1 MSIVKKTI
9 GFFKATYHLFI
20 AAGKGFMEDRVMKLS
35 AALAYYTIFS
45 LAPLIVIVISA
56 ASILLGDRLAI
67 NPNDEL
73 FGPSGEIT
81 QMIGGEAAAQLRSF
95 VSNANYSGK
104 STLGLIIGITTLII
118 GATAIFIEIQDSI
131 NLIWK
136 VKAVPKKGWKKLI
149 TNRLLSF
156 SLIASL
162 GFLLLVSLVINS
174 IVVGIGNKLTGY
186 AAQVGIEEVSQL
198 LVVILTNALTLTVVA
213 AIFTIIFKVL
223 PDVNLKWKPAIVGA
237 LFTAV
242 LFSVGKYAIG
252 IYIEKGNPGSAFGA
266 ASSIIVILL
275 WIYYTSI
282 ILYFGA
288 EFTQAYAE
296 KYGKAITPSKYAVHT
311 KIVVVEENVQSL
323 PPQHPEDTVAI
334 GDTDEEELTEKDK
347 RA

>member
-1 MSIVKKTI
+1 MIEKIKC
-9 GFFKATYHLFI
+9 FFVSAYHLFV

-45 LAPLIVIVISA
+45 LTPLIIIVISA
-56 ASILLGDRLAI
+56 ASLFLGDSMDA
-67 NPNDEL
+67 NDKL
-73 FGPSGEIT
+73 FGVNGEIT
-81 QMIGGEAAAQLRSF
+81 SMIGTDASAQLRTF
-95 VSNANYSGK
+95 VNNANYSGK
-104 STLGLIIGITTLII
+104 STLGLIVGIVTLII

-174 IVVGIGNKLTGY
+174 IVVGIGGKLEGY
-186 AAQVGIEEVSQL
+186 AEQVGVEQVSEL
-198 LVVILTNALTLTVVA
+198 LMLIVTNVLTLVVVTS
-213 AIFTIIFKVL
+213 IFTIIFKVL
-223 PDVNLKWKPAIVGA
+223 PDVNLKWKAAIIGA

-242 LFSVGKYAIG
+242 LFSLGKYGIG
-252 IYIEKGNPGSAFGA
+252 IYIEKGDPGSAFGA
-266 ASSIIVILL
+266 AGSVIVILL
-275 WIYYTSI
+275 WIYYTAI

-296 KYGKAITPSKYAVHT
+296 KYDKGIAPSKYAVHLKT
-311 KIVVVEENVQSL
+311 IVVEKKVEVL
-323 PPQHPEDTVAI
+323 PPQHPEETKAED
-334 GDTDEEELTEKDK
+334 
-347 RA
+347 

>member
-1 MSIVKKTI
+1 MKVVHKLKH
-9 GFFKATYHLFI
+9 FFIALYHLFI
-20 AAGKGFMEDRVMKLS
+20 AAGKGFSEDRVTKLS

-45 LAPLIVIVISA
+45 LTPLLIIILAA
-56 ASILLGDRLAI
+56 ASIFFSDKL
-67 NPNDEL
+67 NPNTEL
-73 FGPSGEIT
+73 FSQISAMVG
-81 QMIGGEAAAQLRSF
+81 QDAAKQIQGF
-95 VSNANYSGK
+95 VANANLTGK
-104 STLGLIIGITTLII
+104 STIGLIIGVVTLIV

-136 VKAVPKKGWKKLI
+136 VKAVPKKGWKKML

-156 SLIASL
+156 SLIVSM

-174 IVVGIGNKLTGY
+174 IVVALGSKIGTLVTNSDIGEVLPVADNTATLLIY
-186 AAQVGIEEVSQL
+186 ILNNAITLAAV
-198 LVVILTNALTLTVVA
+198 T

-223 PDVNLKWKPAIVGA
+223 PDVNLKWKSAIIGA
-237 LFTAV
+237 LFTAL
-242 LFSVGKYAIG
+242 LFSLGKYAIG

-296 KYGKAITPSKYAVHT
+296 KYDGGIRPSKYAVHT
-311 KIVVVEENVQSL
+311 KITIVEEKVDVL
-323 PPQHPEDTVAI
+323 PPQHPEETKA
-334 GDTDEEELTEKDK
+334 EP
-347 RA
+347 A

>member
-1 MSIVKKTI
+1 MKVVHKLKH
-9 GFFKATYHLFI
+9 FFIALYHLFI
-20 AAGKGFMEDRVMKLS
+20 AAGKGFSEDRVTKLS

-45 LAPLIVIVISA
+45 LTPLLIIILAA
-56 ASILLGDRLAI
+56 ASIFFSDKL
-67 NPNDEL
+67 NPNTEL
-73 FGPSGEIT
+73 FSQISAMVG
-81 QMIGGEAAAQLRSF
+81 QDAAKQIQGF
-95 VSNANYSGK
+95 VANANLTGK
-104 STLGLIIGITTLII
+104 STIGLIIGVVTLIV

-136 VKAVPKKGWKKLI
+136 VKAVPKKGWKKML

-156 SLIASL
+156 SLIVSM

-174 IVVGIGNKLTGY
+174 IVVALGSKIGTLVTNSDIGEVLPVADNTATLLIY
-186 AAQVGIEEVSQL
+186 ILNNAITLAAV
-198 LVVILTNALTLTVVA
+198 T

-223 PDVNLKWKPAIVGA
+223 PDVNLKWKSAIIGA
-237 LFTAV
+237 LFTAL
-242 LFSVGKYAIG
+242 LFSLGKYAIG

-296 KYGKAITPSKYAVHT
+296 KYDGGIRPSKYAVHT
-311 KIVVVEENVQSL
+311 KITIVEEKVDVL
-323 PPQHPEDTVAI
+323 PPQHPEETKAEP
-334 GDTDEEELTEKDK
+334 G
-347 RA
+347 

>member
-1 MSIVKKTI
+1 MNIIHNIKC
-9 GFFKATYHLFI
+9 FFLAIYHLFV
-20 AAGKGFMEDRVMKLS
+20 AAGKGFMEDRVTKLS

-45 LAPLIVIVISA
+45 LTPLIIIIISA
-56 ASILLGDRLAI
+56 ASLFLGDSMD
-67 NPNDEL
+67 PNDKL
-73 FGPSGEIT
+73 FGDTGEIT
-81 QMIGGEAAAQLRSF
+81 SMIGADAAAQLRSF
-95 VSNANYSGK
+95 VNNANYSGK
-104 STLGLIIGITTLII
+104 STIGLIIGITTLII

-174 IVVGIGNKLTGY
+174 IVVGIGGRLEGY
-186 AAQVGIEEVSQL
+186 AAQVGVEEVSEL
-198 LVVILTNALTLTVVA
+198 LMLVVTNALTLAVVTS
-213 AIFTIIFKVL
+213 IFAIIFKVL
-223 PDVNLKWKPAIVGA
+223 PDVDLKWKPAIVGA

-242 LFSVGKYAIG
+242 LFSLGKYAIG
-252 IYIEKGNPGSAFGA
+252 IYIEKGDPGSAFGA
-266 ASSIIVILL
+266 ASSVIVILL

-296 KYGKAITPSKYAVHT
+296 KYDKGIAPSKYAVHT
-311 KIVVVEENVQSL
+311 KIVVVEKNVDVL
-323 PPQHPEDTVAI
+323 PPQHPEDTKI
-334 GDTDEEELTEKDK
+334 DIK
-347 RA
+347 

>member
-1 MSIVKKTI
+1 MKFIQNI
-9 GFFKATYHLFI
+9 RHFFIAVYHLFV
-20 AAGKGFMEDRVMKLS
+20 AAGKGFVEDRVTKLS

-45 LAPLIVIVISA
+45 LTPLIIIIISA
-56 ASILLGDRLAI
+56 ASLFLGDSMD
-67 NPNDEL
+67 PNDKL
-73 FGPSGEIT
+73 FGEAGEIT
-81 QMIGGEAAAQLRSF
+81 NMIGSEAAAQLRSF
-95 VSNANYSGK
+95 VNNANYSGK
-104 STLGLIIGITTLII
+104 STIGLIVGITTLII

-174 IVVGIGNKLTGY
+174 IVVGVGSKLEGY
-186 AAQVGIEEVSQL
+186 AAQVGIEQVSEL
-198 LVVILTNALTLTVVA
+198 LMLVVTNVLTLAVVTS
-213 AIFTIIFKVL
+213 IFAIIFKVL

-242 LFSVGKYAIG
+242 LFSLGKYAIG
-252 IYIEKGNPGSAFGA
+252 IYIEKGDPGSAFGA
-266 ASSIIVILL
+266 ASSVIVILL

-296 KYGKAITPSKYAVHT
+296 KYGKGITPSKYAVHT
-311 KIVVVEENVQSL
+311 KIVVVEKKVDVL
-323 PPQHPEDTVAI
+323 PPQHPEETKVEI
-334 GDTDEEELTEKDK
+334 S
-347 RA
+347 